1 MDFRPLKIQ
10 PPNKKNDMLVIK
22 ILNIGGTKKVANYT
36 YRVLVNLDE
45 IASGTIE
52 DHERTTSWV
61 VLVQKMLDKET
72 EK

>member
-1 MDFRPLKIQ
+1 
-10 PPNKKNDMLVIK
+10 MLVIK
-22 ILNIGGTKKVANYT
+22 ILNVGGTKKVANYT

-52 DHERTTSWV
+52 GHQRAAGWV
-61 VLVQKMLDKET
+61 ALVQKILDKET